1 MRSNYSKNKRIFT
14 MTEEML
20 LIRINELAAKQ
31 KAGTLTSEEKL
42 EQTNLREEYLVL
54 FRKRLRNQLESVKI
68 VDEKGNVRKLK
79 SNKK

>member
-1 MRSNYSKNKRIFT
+1 

-20 LIRINELAAKQ
+20 LTRINELAAKQ

-42 EQTNLREEYLVL
+42 EQTKLREEYLVL